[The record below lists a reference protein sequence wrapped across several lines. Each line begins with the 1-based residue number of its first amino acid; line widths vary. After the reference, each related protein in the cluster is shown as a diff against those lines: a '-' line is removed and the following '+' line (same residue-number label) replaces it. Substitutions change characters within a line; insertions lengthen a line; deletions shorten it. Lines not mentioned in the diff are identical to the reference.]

1 MRSPPGPGA
10 GGHHQV
16 LFALAECLPFAVALL
31 VLLVELTPTHV
42 VYTGPLLVATP
53 ALAAVTMGPKGTL
66 AATGVAVGVSV
77 TTATYNHAWGGQQV
91 YTNFLALFL
100 VSVASFMTSRAARTR
115 RENELNQLRRIATAA
130 QEVLLRPVLDRLGP
144 VRAASMYLAA
154 ETGAQIGG
162 DLYDAV
168 QTRYGVRMIVGD
180 VRGKGLPAVR
190 AAAVVLGA
198 FREAVHYE
206 DDLVEVIN
214 HCGAALRRDAVVA
227 GAGAAGGDDALLEG
241 FVTALVAQIPDGH
254 RVEVINRGHPLLL
267 LRNGTVRSLMPTA
280 PLPPLGLE
288 EFISGPPG
296 RTDSY
301 PFAPGDRLLLCTD
314 GVIEARDRDSTFF
327 DLPEAMVTMRDHT
340 RQAFLEGLRQALLRH
355 TQGRL
360 VDDVAVI
367 LVDRREDEGHGSTGG
382 PAQGGAVGPVIT
394 RRPWRAY
401 RRLASLFR
409 LRRDELMAE
418 NTKVPSELGRW
429 TLSRGLVVVRG
440 RHFLRAGYRFASQ
453 APDLR

>member
-1 MRSPPGPGA
+1 MRAPLRSPPGPGA
-10 GGHHQV
+10 DGHHQV
-16 LFALAECLPFAVALL
+16 LFVLAECLPFAVALL
-31 VLLVELTPTHV
+31 VLLVELTPAHV

-100 VSVASFMTSRAARTR
+100 VSVASFMMSRTARTR
-115 RENELNQLRRIATAA
+115 REKELNQVRRIATAA
-130 QEVLLRPVLDRLGP
+130 QEVLLRPVPAQLGP

-168 QTRYGVRMIVGD
+168 QTRYGVRVIVGD

-190 AAAVVLGA
+190 AAAVVLSA
-198 FREAVHYE
+198 FRESVHYE
-206 DDLVEVIN
+206 DDLVEVVN
-214 HCGAALRRDAVVA
+214 HCEAALRRDAA
-227 GAGAAGGDDALLEG
+227 GAGVAGSDDALLEG
-241 FVTALVAQIPDGH
+241 FVTALVAQIPDNPH
-254 RVEVINRGHPLLL
+254 VEVINRGHPPPLL
-267 LRNGTVRSLMPTA
+267 LRNGTVRPLMPTA

-296 RTDSY
+296 RMDSY

-327 DLPEAMVTMRDHT
+327 DLPEAMVTMREHT
-340 RQAFLEGLRQALLRH
+340 RQAFLEGLRQALVRH

-360 VDDVAVI
+360 ADDVAVI
-367 LVDRREDEGHGSTGG
+367 LLDRREDEGLRSTGG
-382 PAQGGAVGPVIT
+382 PAQGP
-394 RRPWRAY
+394 R
-401 RRLASLFR
+401 
-409 LRRDELMAE
+409 
-418 NTKVPSELGRW
+418 
-429 TLSRGLVVVRG
+429 
-440 RHFLRAGYRFASQ
+440 
-453 APDLR
+453 